1 MRRRIGTLLAGASG
15 YVIAYA
21 CAGFW
26 QASAPT
32 FTDEFAMVVT
42 TTTANETFTIPTQ
55 NFGTFDADIE
65 WGDGAVSS
73 VTAWNDAQL
82 QHTYATAGDHL
93 IRVRGSFPN
102 IYFNNAGDGL
112 KVKSVENLGDV
123 GWATLNRAFYGCSN
137 MTSFTAGTT
146 DTSAVT
152 NMSQMFQV
160 CSSLTS
166 LDVSSF
172 DTSAV
177 TNMSNMFYGCSS
189 LTSLD
194 VSSFDTSAVTNMSAM
209 SQGCSSLTSLDVS
222 SFDTSAVT
230 NMSQM
235 FLNCSSLTSLDVSS
249 FDTSAVTNMY
259 ATFRGCSSLTSLDV
273 SSFDTS
279 AVTTMYA
286 TFLNCSS
293 LTSLDV
299 SSFDTS
305 AVTNMSAMFQGC
317 TSATDIIGPEA
328 FDIEALNST
337 TSLNNF
343 MQGVTLPT
351 ARYDALLI
359 NWDAQDPFNSMSPN
373 FGSSKYNAGGAAEAA
388 RANLTTAVGSGGDGW
403 IIMDGGAA

>member
-123 GWATLNRAFYGCSN
+123 GWATLYKAFYGCSN

-160 CSSLTS
+160 
-166 LDVSSF
+166 
-172 DTSAV
+172 
-177 TNMSNMFYGCSS
+177 
-189 LTSLD
+189 
-194 VSSFDTSAVTNMSAM
+194 
-209 SQGCSSLTSLDVS
+209 
-222 SFDTSAVT
+222 
-230 NMSQM
+230 
-235 FLNCSSLTSLDVSS
+235 
-249 FDTSAVTNMY
+249 
-259 ATFRGCSSLTSLDV
+259 CSSLTSLDV